1 MPALQHKSETYED
14 FVAKFQP
21 KKTTDDCMTP
31 PEVYDI
37 IADWVAAR
45 YGVAR
50 SYMVRPFWP
59 GSDYQAYDY
68 SRICVVVDNP
78 PFSILGKI
86 LKYYNEN
93 NIKYFLF
100 APMLTCFNHLDK
112 ADAVLIKPAITY
124 ENGAKVR
131 TAFLT
136 NLPTDFKVEYSD
148 YLSERLAPPSKA
160 LPKTQKPDN
169 WWIAYEC
176 ISQKRSILKSEY
188 ISRRTK
194 TPEGKLIYGGAAE
207 TIVSRL

>member
-1 MPALQHKSETYED
+1 MPTIQHKSETYEE
-14 FVAKFQP
+14 FVEKFKP

-31 PEVYDI
+31 PAVYDI

-50 SYMVRPFWP
+50 SDMVRPFWP
-59 GSDYQAYDY
+59 GADYQSFDY
-68 SRICVVVDNP
+68 GGRVVVDNP

-100 APMLTCFNHLDK
+100 APMLTCFNHLNK

-124 ENGAKVR
+124 ENGAHVR

-148 YLSERLAPPSKA
+148 YLSAALSPPSKA

-169 WWIAYEC
+169 WWIASEC
-176 ISQKRSILKSEY
+176 IVQKRSILKSEY
-188 ISRRTK
+188 ISSRTK
-194 TPEGKLIYGGAAE
+194 TPEGKQIYGGAAE

>member
-1 MPALQHKSETYED
+1 MPTLQHKSETYEE
-14 FVAKFQP
+14 FVEKFQP

-45 YGVAR
+45 YGVSK

-59 GSDYQAYDY
+59 GADYQSIDY

-86 LKYYNEN
+86 LKYYNEH

-100 APMLTCFNHLDK
+100 APMLVCFSHLDK
-112 ADAVLIKPAITY
+112 CDAVLIKPAITY
-124 ENGAKVR
+124 DNGAKVR

-160 LPKTQKPDN
+160 LPKTTKPDN
-169 WWIAYEC
+169 WWIASEC

-188 ISRRTK
+188 ISKRTK
-194 TPEGKLIYGGAAE
+194 TPDGKQIYGGAAE

>member
-1 MPALQHKSETYED
+1 MPTIQHKSATYEE
-14 FVAKFQP
+14 FVEKFKP

-31 PEVYDI
+31 PAVYDI
-37 IADWVAAR
+37 VADWVAAR

-50 SYMVRPFWP
+50 YDMCRPFWP
-59 GSDYQAYDY
+59 GADYEEFDY
-68 SRICVVVDNP
+68 NGRVVVDNP

-86 LKYYNEN
+86 LKFYNEH

-112 ADAVLIKPAITY
+112 CDAVLIKPAITY
-124 ENGAKVR
+124 ENGAQVR

-148 YLSERLAPPSKA
+148 YLSEILKPPTKS
-160 LPKTQKPDN
+160 LPKTTKPDN
-169 WWIAYEC
+169 WWIASDC

-188 ISRRTK
+188 LSRRTK
-194 TPEGKLIYGGAAE
+194 TPEGKQIYGGAAE

>member
-1 MPALQHKSETYED
+1 MPTLQHKSETYEE
-14 FVAKFQP
+14 FVEKFQP

-31 PEVYDI
+31 PAVYDI

-50 SYMVRPFWP
+50 SDMVRPFWP
-59 GSDYQAYDY
+59 GADYESFDY
-68 SRICVVVDNP
+68 SGRVVVDNP

-86 LKYYNEN
+86 LRYYNDN
-93 NIKYFLF
+93 GIKYFLF
-100 APMLTCFNHLDK
+100 APMLTCFHHLDK

-148 YLSERLAPPSKA
+148 YLSVALSPPSKA
-160 LPKTQKPDN
+160 LPKTPKPDN
-169 WWIAYEC
+169 WWIASEC
-176 ISQKRSILKSEY
+176 IYQKRSILKSEY

-194 TPEGKLIYGGAAE
+194 TPDGKRIYGGAAE

>member
-1 MPALQHKSETYED
+1 MPTIQHKSETYEE
-14 FVAKFQP
+14 FVEKFKP

-31 PEVYDI
+31 PAVYDI

-50 SYMVRPFWP
+50 SDMVRPFWP
-59 GSDYQAYDY
+59 GADYQSFDY
-68 SRICVVVDNP
+68 GGRVVVDNP
-78 PFSILGKI
+78 PFSIEANI
-86 LKYYNEN
+86 IKYYNAHD
-93 NIKYFLF
+93 IKYFLF
-100 APMLTCFNHLDK
+100 APMLTCFSHLDK

-124 ENGAKVR
+124 ENGAHVR

-148 YLSERLAPPSKA
+148 YLSAALSPPSKA

-169 WWIAYEC
+169 WWIASEC

-188 ISRRTK
+188 ISSRTK
-194 TPEGKLIYGGAAE
+194 TPEGKQIYGGAAE

>member
-1 MPALQHKSETYED
+1 MPALQHKSATYEE
-14 FVAKFQP
+14 FVEKFQP

-31 PEVYDI
+31 PAVYDI

-45 YGVAR
+45 YGVER
-50 SYMVRPFWP
+50 FDMCRPFWP
-59 GSDYQAYDY
+59 GSDFNLFDY
-68 SRICVVVDNP
+68 SHRVVVDNP

-86 LKYYNEN
+86 LKYYNDN
-93 NIKYFLF
+93 GIKYFLF

-112 ADAVLIKPAITY
+112 CDAVLIKPAITY
-124 ENGAKVR
+124 ENGAQVR

-148 YLSERLAPPSKA
+148 YLSEALKPPSKA
-160 LPKTQKPDN
+160 LPKTTKPDN
-169 WWIAYEC
+169 WWIASEC

-188 ISRRTK
+188 LRKQTK
-194 TPEGKLIYGGAAE
+194 TPEGKQIYGGAAE

>member
-1 MPALQHKSETYED
+1 MPTLQHKSETYEE
-14 FVAKFQP
+14 FVEKFQP

-31 PEVYDI
+31 PAVYDI

-50 SYMVRPFWP
+50 SDMVRPFWP
-59 GSDYQAYDY
+59 GADYESFDY
-68 SRICVVVDNP
+68 SGRVVVDNP

-86 LKYYNEN
+86 LRYYNDN
-93 NIKYFLF
+93 GIKYFLF
-100 APMLTCFNHLDK
+100 APMLTCFHHLDK

-148 YLSERLAPPSKA
+148 YLSVALSPPSKA
-160 LPKTQKPDN
+160 LPKTPKPDN
-169 WWIAYEC
+169 WWIASEC
-176 ISQKRSILKSEY
+176 IYQKRSILKSEY

-194 TPEGKLIYGGAAE
+194 TPEGKGIYGGAAE

>member
-1 MPALQHKSETYED
+1 MPTIQHKSDTYEE
-14 FVAKFQP
+14 FVDKFKP

-31 PEVYDI
+31 PAVYDI

-50 SYMVRPFWP
+50 SDMVRPFWP
-59 GSDYQAYDY
+59 GADYQSFDY
-68 SRICVVVDNP
+68 GGRVVVDNP

-100 APMLTCFNHLDK
+100 APMLTCFNHLNK

-124 ENGAKVR
+124 ENGAHVR

-148 YLSERLAPPSKA
+148 YLSAALSPPSKA

-169 WWIAYEC
+169 WWIASEC
-176 ISQKRSILKSEY
+176 IAQKRSILKSEY
-188 ISRRTK
+188 ISSRTK
-194 TPEGKLIYGGAAE
+194 TPEGKQIYGGAAE